1 MERVLRLLGV
11 REGAS
16 EAEAEEQVRRLMAFP
31 ERVFALTGAR
41 REDEAEAVLLAW
53 RQAAE
58 ELPKVQ
64 ERLSQLEEERR
75 RERLL
80 ALIER
85 GKREGKLTPAMLSWA
100 ESQSP
105 EALEAFLAVAPRV
118 LLSNGAE
125 EPPVG
130 QEGLDWH
137 KLSPAQRAELYRE
150 NPEVYRA
157 LRKRALGY

>member
-1 MERVLRLLGV
+1 MEKVLRLLGL
-11 REGAS
+11 REDAG
-16 EAEAEEQVRRLMAFP
+16 EAEAEAVLRRLMAFP
-31 ERVFALTGAR
+31 ERVFALTGTR

-53 RQAAE
+53 KQAHE
-58 ELPKVQ
+58 ELPRVQ
-64 ERLSQLEEERR
+64 ERLAALEEERK
-75 RERLL
+75 RERL
-80 ALIER
+80 ARLIEE

-100 ESQSP
+100 ESQTP
-105 EALEAFLAVAPRV
+105 EALEAFLRVAPRV
-118 LLSNGAE
+118 VLSNGAE